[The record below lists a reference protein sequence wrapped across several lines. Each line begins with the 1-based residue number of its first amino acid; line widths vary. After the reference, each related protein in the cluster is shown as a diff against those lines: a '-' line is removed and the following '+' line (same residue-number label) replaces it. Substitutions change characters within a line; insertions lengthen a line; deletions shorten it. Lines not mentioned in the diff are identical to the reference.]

1 MVMADTTVRESR
13 GWVGWAQ
20 VGLLAIALVAG
31 IYFARSPGVAPIGE
45 ESIRSAEAP
54 SVRVVRPEIGSHS
67 LTVALTGEVHAR
79 APVALRP
86 LAAGRVVQVSPAL
99 RAGGTFSAGDTLLVV
114 DSKDAE
120 LRLERAQGML
130 AAARGRLRHHQ
141 DQGAL
146 DAEAY
151 RQRHPGAEVPA
162 SVARLGRIERFEGRL
177 RAAIADV
184 ELAELRLSETRF
196 SLPFD
201 GTVIAAP
208 VSVGEVVSHANGVGT
223 AFRTGHLETR
233 APIPVADLAYLG
245 DPRGQPAAVFAR
257 GQRFEAVVSQ
267 VSSVLA
273 PRTRLSMLLLDFA
286 GAGAPLPGTFVRVT
300 VNGPAFDDAYL
311 LPPEAHRTGDSVW
324 VVDDGKLSRETPRTL
339 GRTDAGW
346 IVAAFD
352 VRDGVVLGAVPG
364 ERAGLAVRAV
374 DEGSQR

>member
-1 MVMADTTVRESR
+1 MADTAVRESR

-31 IYFARSPGVAPIGE
+31 IYFARSPSIAPIGE
-45 ESIRSAEAP
+45 DSIRSAEAP
-54 SVRVVRPEIGSHS
+54 SVRVLHPEIGSHS

-79 APVALRP
+79 TPVGLRP
-86 LAAGRVVQVSPAL
+86 LAAGRVVEVSPTL
-99 RAGGTFSAGDTLLVV
+99 RAGGTFSAGETLLVV
-114 DSKDAE
+114 DPEDAE

-151 RQRHPGAEVPA
+151 RLRHPGAEVPA
-162 SVARLGRIERFEGRL
+162 AVARLGRIERFEGRL

-208 VSVGEVVSHANGVGT
+208 VSVGQVVSPANGVGT

-245 DPRGQPAAVFAR
+245 DPRGQPAAVFTR

-273 PRTRLSMLLLDFA
+273 PRTRLSTLLLDFTDA
-286 GAGAPLPGTFVRVT
+286 GGPPPGTFVRVT
-300 VNGPAFDDAYL
+300 VAGPAFDNAYL
-311 LPPEAHRTGDSVW
+311 LPPEAHRRGDSVW
-324 VVDDGKLSRETPRTL
+324 VVDGGQLMRETPRTL

-346 IVAAFD
+346 IVSAFD

-364 ERAGLAVRAV
+364 ERAGLAVKAV
-374 DEGSQR
+374 DESGQR

>member
-1 MVMADTTVRESR
+1 MADAEERKSR

-20 VGLLAIALVAG
+20 VGLLAVALAAG
-31 IYFARSPGVAPIGE
+31 IYFARSPSVAPIGAD
-45 ESIRSAEAP
+45 SIRSAEAP
-54 SVRVVRPEIGSHS
+54 SVRVLHPEIGSHS

-79 APVALRP
+79 ATVALRP
-86 LAAGRVVQVSPAL
+86 LAAGRVVEVSPAL
-99 RAGGTFSAGDTLLVV
+99 RAGGTFSAGETLLVV
-114 DSKDAE
+114 DPEDTQ
-120 LRLERAQGML
+120 LRLERAQALL
-130 AAARGRLRHHQ
+130 AAARGRLRRHR

-151 RQRHPGAEVPA
+151 RERNPGSEVPA
-162 SVARLGRIERFEGRL
+162 AVARLAQIERFEGRV
-177 RAAIADV
+177 RAAAVDV
-184 ELAELRLSETRF
+184 ELAEMRLAETRF

-208 VSVGEVVSHANGVGT
+208 VSVGDIVSPANGAGT

-233 APIPVADLAYLG
+233 APIPVSDLAYLG
-245 DPRGQPAAVFAR
+245 DPRGRPALVLAQ

-286 GAGAPLPGTFVRVT
+286 DASAPPPGTFVGVRLE
-300 VNGPAFDDAYL
+300 GPAFDDAYL
-311 LPPEAHRTGDSVW
+311 LPPEAHRADDSVW
-324 VVDDGKLSRETPRTL
+324 VVDGGKLSRETPRTL
-339 GRTDAGW
+339 GRTDSGW

-364 ERAGLAVRAV
+364 ERAGLAVRALAEA
-374 DEGSQR
+374 DER

>member
-1 MVMADTTVRESR
+1 MADTAVRTSR

-20 VGLLAIALVAG
+20 VGVLAIALAAG
-31 IYFARSPGVAPIGE
+31 IYFARSPSIAPIGE
-45 ESIRSAEAP
+45 GSIRSAEAP
-54 SVRVVRPEIGSHS
+54 SVRVLHPETGSHS

-79 APVALRP
+79 TPVGLRP
-86 LAAGRVVQVSPAL
+86 LAAGRVVEVSPVL
-99 RAGGTFSAGDTLLVV
+99 RAGGTFSAGETLLVV
-114 DSKDAE
+114 DPEDAE
-120 LRLERAQGML
+120 LRLARAQGML

-151 RQRHPGAEVPA
+151 RQRNPGAEVPA

-208 VSVGEVVSHANGVGT
+208 VSVGQVVSPANGVGT
-223 AFRTGHLETR
+223 AFQTGHLETR

-245 DPRGQPAAVFAR
+245 DPRGQPAAVFTR
-257 GQRFEAVVSQ
+257 GERFEAVVSQ

-273 PRTRLSMLLLDFA
+273 PRTRLSTLLLDFTDT
-286 GAGAPLPGTFVRVT
+286 GGPPPGTFVRVT
-300 VNGPAFDDAYL
+300 VDGPAFDNAYL
-311 LPPEAHRTGDSVW
+311 LPPEAHRRGDSVW
-324 VVDDGKLSRETPRTL
+324 VVDGGQLMRETPRTL

-346 IVAAFD
+346 IVSAFD

-364 ERAGLAVRAV
+364 ERAGLAVKAI
-374 DEGSQR
+374 DEGGQR

>member
-1 MVMADTTVRESR
+1 MADAAERESR

-20 VGLLAIALVAG
+20 VGLLVVALAAG
-31 IYFARSPGVAPIGE
+31 IYFARSPAVAPIGE
-45 ESIRSAEAP
+45 DSIRSAQAP
-54 SVRVVRPEIGSHS
+54 SVRVLRPEVGSHS

-99 RAGGTFSAGDTLLVV
+99 RAGGTFKAGETLLVV
-114 DSKDAE
+114 DSEDAE

-130 AAARGRLRHHQ
+130 AAARGRLRRHK

-146 DAEAY
+146 DAAQY
-151 RQRHPGAEVPA
+151 RERHPGAEVPA
-162 SVARLGRIERFEGRL
+162 AVARLGRIERFEGRL
-177 RAAIADV
+177 QTAIADV
-184 ELAELRLSETRF
+184 KLAELRLSETRF

-208 VSVGEVVSHANGVGT
+208 VSLGQVVSPANGVGT
-223 AFRTGHLETR
+223 VFRAGGLETR

-245 DPRGQPAAVFAR
+245 DPRGQQAAVLAR

-286 GAGAPLPGTFVRVT
+286 DANAPPPGTFVRVT
-300 VNGPAFDDAYL
+300 LDGPAFNDAYL
-311 LPPEAHRTGDSVW
+311 LPPEAHRAGDSVW
-324 VVDDGKLSRETPRTL
+324 LVDDGKLLRASPRTL
-339 GRTDAGW
+339 GRTDTGW

-352 VRDGVVLGAVPG
+352 VREGVVLGAVPG
-364 ERAGLAVRAV
+364 ERAGLAVQAV
-374 DEGSQR
+374 AEGGGR

>member
-1 MVMADTTVRESR
+1 MADAAERDSR

-20 VGLLAIALVAG
+20 VGLLVVVLAAG

-45 ESIRSAEAP
+45 DSIRSAEVP
-54 SVRVVRPEIGSHS
+54 SVRVLRPEVGSHS

-79 APVALRP
+79 TPVALRP
-86 LAAGRVVQVSPAL
+86 LASGRVVEVSPAL
-99 RAGGTFSAGDTLLVV
+99 RAGGTFKAGETLFVV
-114 DSKDAE
+114 DPEDAQ

-130 AAARGRLRHHQ
+130 AATRGRLRRHQ

-146 DAEAY
+146 DAAQY
-151 RQRHPGAEVPA
+151 RERNPGAEVPA
-162 SVARLGRIERFEGRL
+162 AVARLGQIERFEGRVQ
-177 RAAIADV
+177 AAIADV
-184 ELAELRLSETRF
+184 KLAELQLSETRF

-208 VSVGEVVSHANGVGT
+208 VSVGEAVSRATSVGT
-223 AFRTGHLETR
+223 VFPTGRLETR

-245 DPRGQPAAVFAR
+245 DPRGQGAAVFAR
-257 GQRFEAVVSQ
+257 GERFEAVVSQ

-286 GAGAPLPGTFVRVT
+286 EANAPPPGTFVRVT
-300 VNGPAFDDAYL
+300 LDGPAFDDAYL
-311 LPPEAHRTGDSVW
+311 LPPEAHRAGGSVW
-324 VVDDGKLSRETPRTL
+324 VVDDGELLRETPRTL

-352 VRDGVVLGAVPG
+352 VREGVVLGAVPG
-364 ERAGLAVRAV
+364 ERAGLAVQAV
-374 DEGSQR
+374 AEGGGR